1 MPDTVGLF
9 PWVNIE
15 KRFKPPSLAVFFFFC
30 PKIPS
35 VQRMEKDV
43 VVQAAGGLDF
53 LMDNAQAREQSSL
66 GKAGGRDSQKPGLL
80 TEDDDNIKPFM
91 YKVLCIW
98 IYGKTTTA

>member
-1 MPDTVGLF
+1 
-9 PWVNIE
+9 
-15 KRFKPPSLAVFFFFC
+15 
-30 PKIPS
+30 
-35 VQRMEKDV
+35 
-43 VVQAAGGLDF
+43 
-53 LMDNAQAREQSSL
+53 MDNAQAREQSSL